1 MRRLPEDLRATV
13 VLVLEEGLQRAEAGD
28 VLGVSEATVS
38 WRMHQ
43 VRRHLRA
50 FAAEDEERVT

>member
-1 MRRLPEDLRATV
+1 MTV
-13 VLVLEEGLQRAEAGD
+13 VLVLDEGLQHAEAGV

-50 FAAEDEERVT
+50 FAAEDEERVS